1 VNASTA
7 GRLVPVP
14 ARGAPLEPAED
25 VLDDPVDE
33 RVRERGVV
41 VRHEQPVQEARDVR
55 VTIISPGVVESELA
69 DTITDAGA
77 KKAMDEFRANAMSPD
92 AIAREPLFAIEPPA
106 GVSVSEI
113 IVRPTGGA

>member
-1 VNASTA
+1 
-7 GRLVPVP
+7 
-14 ARGAPLEPAED
+14 
-25 VLDDPVDE
+25 
-33 RVRERGVV
+33 
-41 VRHEQPVQEARDVR
+41 
-55 VTIISPGVVESELA
+55 VESELA

-92 AIAREPLFAIEPPA
+92 AIARAILFALEQPA